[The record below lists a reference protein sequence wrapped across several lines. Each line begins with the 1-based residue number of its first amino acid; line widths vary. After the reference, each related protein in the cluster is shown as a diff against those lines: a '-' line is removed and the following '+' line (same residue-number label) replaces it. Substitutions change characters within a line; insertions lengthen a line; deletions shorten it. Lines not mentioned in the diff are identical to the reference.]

1 MKCITISCY
10 KSYYYFI
17 IFWIASILI
26 SALVSYFNNKN
37 KDSQNIKNTFA
48 IINMIC
54 QIVADLF
61 AGFLV
66 LYTYLTSS
74 SVIIKEKENNIID
87 KNNDLYIKES
97 SKKFNRCSLILKVS
111 IIEFIIRIVDP
122 IFNLFYKSLE
132 IGEIIWLFFST
143 ILSRIFF
150 SHYKLKL
157 IYIDI
162 IIFH

>member
-1 MKCITISCY
+1 MILKQIWD
-10 KSYYYFI
+10 FI

-150 SHYKLKL
+150 L
-157 IYIDI
+157 IIN
-162 IIFH
+162 